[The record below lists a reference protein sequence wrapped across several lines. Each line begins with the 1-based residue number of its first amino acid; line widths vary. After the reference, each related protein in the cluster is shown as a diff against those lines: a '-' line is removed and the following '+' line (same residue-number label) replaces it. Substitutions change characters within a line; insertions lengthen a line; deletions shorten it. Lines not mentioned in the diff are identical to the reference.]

1 MLALSQQW
9 GAATARELYRCM
21 RIVCLPR
28 GDSAQARVR
37 ASPRAHASRKTEL
50 WRGDA
55 VACVLSSTLPQAGV
69 IRAGARNT
77 LRWLSGGDGR
87 GRVAIERW
95 CTRSAAWR
103 LELEAPDSGSA
114 TWRAPARLDAPLL
127 LRVRAL
133 GEAGVEHVT
142 QMPLA

>member
-1 MLALSQQW
+1 M
-9 GAATARELYRCM
+9 
-21 RIVCLPR
+21 
-28 GDSAQARVR
+28 
-37 ASPRAHASRKTEL
+37 
-50 WRGDA
+50 
-55 VACVLSSTLPQAGV
+55 LSSALPQAGV

-114 TWRAPARLDAPLL
+114 TWRAPARLDAPPDTS
-127 LRVRAL
+127 APHGS
-133 GEAGVEHVT
+133 GEAAPT
-142 QMPLA
+142 ALRSAL